1 MFAGSIG
8 EVLKRAFQPATKAM
22 HNTAASTAATTAMVG
37 FSIGEREGK
46 MGNAKST

>member
-8 EVLKRAFQPATKAM
+8 EVLKRAFQPAAKAM
-22 HNTAASTAATTAMVG
+22 HSTAATTAIVG

-46 MGNAKST
+46 MGNAEST